1 MLKPAL
7 NSLVWYKGRPA
18 LVVEL
23 GEKITISAAA
33 AKGTETIKV
42 REKDIEALHPG
53 PLKDLAGLSSA
64 APDGAASQSQAASPG
79 ADIQGAWELIESG
92 GVAVSLRELAELA
105 YGEFTPQS
113 AWAARLLLAEGLYFT
128 GTIDAVTARSA
139 ADVREAEEKRQGKA
153 KEGKEREEFLARLR
167 NGVFA
172 PDDRRFFQDVEALA
186 YGTSAKSRTLKE
198 LGHTETPQEAHR
210 LLLKTGFWDKWV
222 NPHPRR
228 FGLSP
233 GTHED
238 TPFLGDG
245 QTTSESSSTG
255 QTPAPLERR
264 DLTHLPAFAIDSPW
278 SADPDDALSLE
289 SAQGRRILYVHVAD
303 PASVIAGD
311 TPADHFARARGAT
324 LYFPEGTWPM
334 LGEAALARFALGL
347 VKGKPDQA
355 LTFKITLD
363 DKGNIEDTEIFPS
376 LIMVTRFTYEQAD
389 ACTEKTV
396 AGDHNGAVSGDA
408 AVLKDLFALAEQNLE
423 RRLDTGAVNISFP
436 EAHIVVAD
444 HRVEIT
450 PIVSYRSADMV
461 RECMLLAGEAAAA
474 WASQRRLPFPYIT
487 QEGGDLPAKPLPGLA
502 GSYQLRRC
510 MRPRSV
516 SAKPGYHWGLGLE
529 AYSQVTSPLRRYT
542 DLLAH
547 QQIYALLRKEAG
559 AGGNNAGSNGGN
571 NSGSNNAGAVDSVPE
586 ILSEE
591 DLLFRLAA
599 GDAAAQAITQAERAS
614 KSHWIAVY
622 LDELLAAGTE
632 MLWDA
637 VVTEKRANGLG
648 IIIPAL
654 GLETQT
660 GGAAQ
665 PNDTIKLR
673 VKSVRLPE
681 LEINFVQ
688 EK

>member
-1 MLKPAL
+1 MLKPTL
-7 NSLVWYKGRPA
+7 NSLVWYKGHPA

-42 REKDIEALHPG
+42 REKDIEVLHPG
-53 PLKDLAGLSSA
+53 PVKDLSGFVSA
-64 APDGAASQSQAASPG
+64 APDGAASQSQAASQDKAASSG

-128 GTIDAVTARSA
+128 GTADAVTARSA

-167 NGVFA
+167 NGVFE

-233 GTHED
+233 GAHED
-238 TPFLGDG
+238 PPLLGDVL
-245 QTTSESSSTG
+245 SSTR
-255 QTPAPLERR
+255 QTSTEQTSASAPLERR

-289 SAQGRRILYVHVAD
+289 LVQGRRILYVHVAD

-334 LGEAALARFALGL
+334 LGEAALTRFALGL

-389 ACTEKTV
+389 AEQ
-396 AGDHNGAVSGDA
+396 NA

-423 RRLDTGAVNISFP
+423 RRLDSGAVNISFP

-444 HRVEIT
+444 RRVEIT

-559 AGGNNAGSNGGN
+559 GVGGD
-571 NSGSNNAGAVDSVPE
+571 NAGAE

-599 GDAAAQAITQAERAS
+599 GDAAAQAINQAERAS

-637 VVTEKRANGLG
+637 VVTEKRANGIG
-648 IIIPAL
+648 ISIPAL